1 MPKRIYYYILL
12 QSLTVEKVEQPPCNT
27 FIERNLL
34 SFFQVCCSEQNTCI
48 SFYICP
54 RKVPMYRKPIM
65 PSAIFKYLKFFDKF
79 TFSRLKYTIDLL
91 YLDHGKKL
99 IKPEWLITKSTK
111 DIVSKNSLGKGVE
124 DVNNVIFIA
133 FNDVDTSYLKN
144 AKKMSIRY

>member
-12 QSLTVEKVEQPPCNT
+12 YTLSMKRYNIHVTIFYNLIFKVFFSSLLQWTK
-27 FIERNLL
+27 
-34 SFFQVCCSEQNTCI
+34 NTCI

-99 IKPEWLITKSTK
+99 IESEWLITKNTK
-111 DIVSKNSLGKGVE
+111 AIISNSFGKGVE
-124 DVNNVIFIA
+124 DVNIVIFIA
-133 FNDVDTSYLKN
+133 FNDVDTSYLK
-144 AKKMSIRY
+144 

>member
-12 QSLTVEKVEQPPCNT
+12 YTLSMKRYYIHVTIFYNLIFKVFFSSLLQWTK
-27 FIERNLL
+27 
-34 SFFQVCCSEQNTCI
+34 NTCI

-99 IKPEWLITKSTK
+99 IESEWLIA
-111 DIVSKNSLGKGVE
+111 KNTIAIISNSFGKGVE
-124 DVNNVIFIA
+124 DVNIVIFIA
-133 FNDVDTSYLKN
+133 FNDVDTSYLK
-144 AKKMSIRY
+144 